1 MGCITPTGNIRIGVD
16 VGGTNTDAVA
26 LDLSAQHTETR
37 GVIAHF
43 KTPTTPDVTSGIETA
58 VGTVIKAAGVSLDS
72 IACVTIGTTHFINAV
87 VEQDARRLRKVG
99 VLRLSKSFLRQ
110 IPPFSEFPTGL
121 ARLIKSYVG
130 YVDGGLHIDGA
141 EEAPIVEEQVVQE
154 CAEIR
159 KHGVSALVVAGIF
172 SPIDEEYQQEK
183 RVRDIVLREIAGIDV
198 VCSHEVSNIGFLERE
213 NAAILNASILKYGR
227 RTVRGFRE
235 AMSRLNLKCGLYITQ
250 NDGTLIDAASAARM
264 PIRTFSSGATNS
276 MRGAAY
282 LAGKSLDGTSAIV
295 VDIGGTTS
303 DAGVLLQSGF
313 PRQASAFVTVSGV
326 KVNYSMPFL
335 HSIGLGGGSIVRE
348 AAGGNVTVGPDSV
361 GHYITTEAKVF
372 GGSNAV
378 GAAVSKVGGVVDLV
392 QSTEHQT
399 QQEAIQRAKDLAVKR
414 ATGAGAIPETVT
426 ITEIDSL
433 PVSYVANKL
442 RTLVKAVGE
451 LDIARQPTPLG
462 EKDDLG
468 EEEEEI
474 EKSKDYGEKFWEE
487 TPVDPFT
494 YRPDIKVSSETG
506 IAEWN
511 VSETDVNWLA
521 EGCYVLGCAGGGS
534 PAATRI
540 QLRDQLREGYTLKI
554 VDASVL
560 PDDACVYWGG
570 HMGSP
575 AVSVER
581 LNATETVEAFR
592 ALMEY
597 LKHDS
602 FDAVIGLEIGG
613 ANGLEPLLVGSSKYF
628 NRPTIDADFM
638 GRAYPTYWQ
647 TTIAV
652 HEPGSLVPCAIDSGD
667 GKTIIMTRASTDEI
681 VDRALRASCAEMGS
695 RVGKA
700 GAPTTA
706 STVRRT
712 AVINTYSLAWRIGRC
727 IARSEASNTLSK
739 VCESIVQ
746 EVGGEAT
753 ARILFRGKIVAVER
767 RLFKGHSYGE
777 ITIASMPADEEDE
790 GAKDAM
796 PASAAGGTL
805 KIPFKNENLY
815 AEHTSDSGE
824 RRMVCTVPD
833 LIAVLDTGAG
843 RALGV
848 PEFRY
853 GLRVTVLGITASPQW
868 TSTETGLKIGGPKA
882 FGYDLEYKP
891 LGVYVEPKSVIA
903 EYTARQ

>member
-1 MGCITPTGNIRIGVD
+1 MS
-16 VGGTNTDAVA
+16 TNTDAVA

-326 KVNYSMPFL
+326 KVNY
-335 HSIGLGGGSIVRE
+335 
-348 AAGGNVTVGPDSV
+348 
-361 GHYITTEAKVF
+361 K
-372 GGSNAV
+372 
-378 GAAVSKVGGVVDLV
+378 
-392 QSTEHQT
+392 
-399 QQEAIQRAKDLAVKR
+399 
-414 ATGAGAIPETVT
+414 TVT

-613 ANGLEPLLVGSSKYF
+613 ANGLEPLLVG
-628 NRPTIDADFM
+628 NADFM